1 MITLPFR
8 VAEYGLALSFP
19 LLVLV
24 VALTLYP
31 MDYSE
36 VSLFAN
42 ESLQGPS
49 YVSTLVVASGYSGW
63 QTGYGVVEDVEVRE
77 GEPVYMLKVRV
88 GESVVRVVA
97 FKLGAESG
105 VSDVDLKNLKGV
117 EITFYGPQVDVK
129 GKRVVLARVIV
140 MGAPDMHGMHHAM
153 CMYKG
158 DFSKKCAEMMEKHME
173 MMKRRGSKG

>member
-1 MITLPFR
+1 LITLPFR
-8 VAEYGLALSFP
+8 IVEYSLTLGFP
-19 LLVLV
+19 LLVLFI
-24 VALTLYP
+24 ALTLYP

-36 VSLFAN
+36 VFLFASEGLRDFN
-42 ESLQGPS
+42 
-49 YVSTLVVASGYSGW
+49 YVSTLVVASGYNGW

-105 VSDVDLKNLKGV
+105 VSYVDLKNLKGV
-117 EITFYGPQVDVK
+117 EITFYGPQVDVR
-129 GKRVVLARVIV
+129 GERVVLARVIV

>member
-1 MITLPFR
+1 M
-8 VAEYGLALSFP
+8 ALSFP
-19 LLVLV
+19 LLILV

-63 QTGYGVVEDVEVRE
+63 QAGYGVVEDVEVRE

-88 GESVVRVVA
+88 GESVMRVVA
-97 FKLGAESG
+97 FKLGAESV

-117 EITFYGPQVDVK
+117 EIAFYGPQVDVK
-129 GKRVVLARVIV
+129 GE
-140 MGAPDMHGMHHAM
+140 
-153 CMYKG
+153 KG
-158 DFSKKCAEMMEKHME
+158 
-173 MMKRRGSKG
+173 GVSKGYSYGSS